1 MAVPE
6 RRFAAFLGAASPPE
20 QDTVLSTW
28 LGSLPLGAVPC
39 RQACGKFAM
48 HMYLERLSISLLVC
62 LAPLSGCGDDTA
74 GGTESATDTTSP
86 TTAAETTESPS
97 TTEEPTGSMSETTTV
112 GESSDSES
120 DSESDTTETTEG
132 PMCDPQLDDGDIC
145 KMDCE
150 CFSGSCYLV
159 PLIGGSCGECKVDA
173 DCPNGGCTLPNPYG
187 MVGASCN
194 NGEPG
199 KGCETDEVCSDPD
212 NAICGTILEAAGI
225 LAIKTCGE
233 CATDADCGGATPH
246 CAPDL
251 DVGMFTGILSC
262 KADAAVAQD
271 GACQKPGQLD
281 AVCMSGMCSAANVM
295 GVIDVGICGEC
306 LGDDDCQPGQ
316 TCVDAEIDLMG
327 GDLDALTGSFC
338 E

>member
-1 MAVPE
+1 
-6 RRFAAFLGAASPPE
+6 
-20 QDTVLSTW
+20 
-28 LGSLPLGAVPC
+28 
-39 RQACGKFAM
+39 
-48 HMYLERLSISLLVC
+48 MYLERLSISLLVC

-74 GGTESATDTTSP
+74 GGTESTTDATSSTTKVETSESP
-86 TTAAETTESPS
+86 T
-97 TTEEPTGSMSETTTV
+97 TTEEPTGTMGETTTA
-112 GESSDSES
+112 GETT
-120 DSESDTTETTEG
+120 DTDTDTETTEG
-132 PMCDPQLDDGDIC
+132 PACDPQLDDGEIC
-145 KMDCE
+145 KESCE
-150 CFSGSCYLV
+150 CFSGSCFLV
-159 PLIGGSCGECKVDA
+159 PLIGGSCGECLNDS
-173 DCPNGGCTLPNPYG
+173 DCPDGGCTLPNPYG

-194 NGEPG
+194 KGEPG

-262 KADAAVAQD
+262 KADASVDQD
-271 GACQKPGQLD
+271 GACQKPGELD
-281 AVCMSGMCSAANVM
+281 AVCLSGICSAANVM

-306 LGDDDCQPGQ
+306 LGDGDCQPGQ
-316 TCVDAEIDLMG
+316 TCVAAEIDLMG
-327 GDLDALTGSFC
+327 GDLDALTGAYC